1 MFYLVCYD
9 IANVKRL
16 AKIANIC
23 LQYGVRLQKSCFQCD
38 LEADSLKRMVG
49 TLEITMEPK
58 EDSIILYAICSD
70 CLRMTKTEGPG
81 KIIDQDRFIIL

>member
-16 AKIANIC
+16 VKIAKIC

-38 LEADSLKRMVG
+38 LEAVSLKKLVSA
-49 TLEITMEPK
+49 LERTMESK

-81 KIIDQDRFIIL
+81 KIIDPDRFVIL